1 MTWTIALYTLGLLFR
16 IAGYMGVPVGLAI
29 AIIADDPAR
38 SRGAGFVLLSLGAFV
53 AGQLI
58 CLAALG
64 LQKARNQFA
73 LARMRAEFE
82 RTRTQAHK
90 RGG

>member
-1 MTWTIALYTLGLLFR
+1 MTWTIALYT
-16 IAGYMGVPVGLAI
+16 
-29 AIIADDPAR
+29 
-38 SRGAGFVLLSLGAFV
+38 
-53 AGQLI
+53 
-58 CLAALG
+58 LG

-82 RTRTQAHK
+82 RTRTRTQAHK